1 MGNPREAL
9 SFTFTAVGTNLDPV
23 RRAGAI
29 AHALVRTPGA
39 IQELAASNCEVGSMV
54 ARRLDLP
61 EPIQMALNQVYERWD
76 GKGWPNKLA
85 GERLSLV
92 VRVTMVADAAVAVAD
107 ASDTSTACSVV
118 GQRAGGMFD
127 PEICATFET
136 CGHDVLGSLEG
147 ADVWESVLESEPE
160 PRRTVGETR
169 LDTVSRAFA
178 DMADLKTTFT
188 RSHSTEVA
196 RLCEAAATTAGLGQ
210 TEAADLK
217 RAALLHDLGR
227 VGVPNGVWDKP
238 SRLSSIDWE
247 RVRLHPYYTERI
259 LSRSPALAHLAPVA
273 GAHHERQDGSGYH
286 KQLSRSAIPMSA
298 RILAAADVYQAV
310 TSHRPYRPAQAK
322 PAAAKLLEDEARAG
336 RLDPEAVSSVLAVE
350 GHRSTTRAAWPDGLT
365 SREIEVLRLITT
377 GASQKEVGTAL
388 MISHRTAAHHIQHI
402 YDKIGVSTRAAAAM
416 YAMEHD
422 LLT

>member
-1 MGNPREAL
+1 M
-9 SFTFTAVGTNLDPV
+9 
-23 RRAGAI
+23 
-29 AHALVRTPGA
+29 
-39 IQELAASNCEVGSMV
+39 
-54 ARRLDLP
+54 
-61 EPIQMALNQVYERWD
+61 
-76 GKGWPNKLA
+76 A

-127 PEICATFET
+127 PEICASFEA
-136 CGHDVLGSLEG
+136 CGHDVLGSLDG
-147 ADVWESVLESEPE
+147 SDVWESVLESEPE

-169 LDTVSRAFA
+169 LDTVGRAFA

-196 RLCEAAATTAGLGQ
+196 RMCEGAAAAVGARAGGSS
-210 TEAADLK
+210 DLK

-227 VGVPNGVWDKP
+227 VGIPNGVWDKP
-238 SRLSSIDWE
+238 GRLSSIDWE

-286 KQLSRSAIPMSA
+286 KRLSRSAIPMSA
-298 RILAAADVYQAV
+298 RILATADVYQAV
-310 TSHRPYRPAQAK
+310 TSHRPYRPAQSK

-336 RLDPEAVSSVLAVE
+336 RLDPEAVSAVLAVE
-350 GHRSTTRAAWPDGLT
+350 GHRSTRVAAG
-365 SREIEVLRLITT
+365 RT
-377 GASQKEVGTAL
+377 G
-388 MISHRTAAHHIQHI
+388 
-402 YDKIGVSTRAAAAM
+402 
-416 YAMEHD
+416 
-422 LLT
+422 